1 MLILTDWY
9 VPGYKAGG
17 PITSVYKMVKALGD
31 EVEFSILTN
40 NHDWHDPEPFDQE
53 IDKWL
58 KGEGASVKYL
68 SDPNPGDV
76 TKEVRSHH
84 HDVLYFNGIYS
95 PNFHALPLLRSLWSS
110 NSPRII
116 VAPRGMLNPNAIA
129 LKSTKKRVLL
139 SLYRWLGIERK
150 VTFHSTGPKETT
162 AILQNFS
169 NARIKEVSNLVA
181 APVSRVEAKREGF
194 LSVGRISPV
203 KNTLDL
209 LKLFDQQNENLS
221 LIGTPDD
228 VDYHQLCKAIAAR
241 NEGVKL
247 LGGVGPDRIS
257 EHYLR
262 SKFSISM
269 TTGENFGHAIIEA
282 LSHGCPVI
290 ISDRTPWNDLEE
302 QGAGWVIPLE
312 DENRWQQV
320 LKEASDIDPE
330 RYSEMSANAV
340 AYVKRKFDLNQLRE
354 QYLELFGATN

>member
-1 MLILTDWY
+1 M
-9 VPGYKAGG
+9 
-17 PITSVYKMVKALGD
+17 
-31 EVEFSILTN
+31 
-40 NHDWHDPEPFDQE
+40 
-53 IDKWL
+53 
-58 KGEGASVKYL
+58 
-68 SDPNPGDV
+68 
-76 TKEVRSHH
+76 
-84 HDVLYFNGIYS
+84 
-95 PNFHALPLLRSLWSS
+95 
-110 NSPRII
+110 
-116 VAPRGMLNPNAIA
+116 
-129 LKSTKKRVLL
+129 
-139 SLYRWLGIERK
+139 
-150 VTFHSTGPKETT
+150 
-162 AILQNFS
+162 
-169 NARIKEVSNLVA
+169 
-181 APVSRVEAKREGF
+181 EAKREGF

-247 LGGVGPDRIS
+247 IGGVGPDQIS

-320 LKEASDIDPE
+320 LKEASEIDPE